1 MKTTRDSKGKN
12 LEHLKIRLSDILSAT
27 KNFSETYFLGSGG
40 FAKVYRAELDHFDS
54 SRSWSVA
61 EKDKGE
67 FPKRCSMVAIKRILG
82 IKGKQGFFA
91 EIEMLT
97 SCKHQNIVSLLGYCD
112 EDSHMILVY
121 EYVSNGSLDDYLEN
135 SSKMTNFTWARRIR
149 LCLNIA
155 NGLKYLHSNTEDKQ
169 MIVHRDIKSANI
181 LLNNNL
187 EGKIADFGLSKLR
200 SMSKKGSTLNTNHI
214 AGTDVYLDPEY
225 KKTGKLKKESD
236 IYSFGVVL
244 FEIMC
249 GKVAYDQTY
258 LVQNEKGLSFV
269 VRRYW
274 SEGKIKEMVDPN
286 IQEAYENI
294 FMINRGLS
302 QDSLDTFT
310 KIAYQCLAETQ
321 AERPTMEA
329 IINELEK
336 ALSFEENHKD
346 NLQISIEE
354 INLATQNFSPENCVG
369 SGRYWKAYRGEVL
382 HANGRHTSIVAKRW
396 ESNSDH
402 QFLTE
407 LDVLFKYKHEN
418 IIGLSG
424 YCKDM
429 DEKII
434 IYEQAPNGSLDKYLN
449 NASLTWTKRLNIC
462 IDIARGLA
470 YLHGEPESISSLQEI
485 MHGGIKSA
493 NIEIDGDWKAKI
505 SNLHLSSTVTSSFSK
520 DIIENVINDAND
532 SLGYL
537 DPNHKDGRFL
547 TAELDIYAL
556 GVVLFEI
563 LCGRLAWVEG
573 CEDHSQSL
581 GPLAKCLYE
590 EGRLDEIVFEGIKD
604 QTVPKSLT
612 TFQRVAYECL
622 EHYDQRPSAL
632 NVMVQLEKALE
643 FQEDYEIWEA
653 KLPKDYKEIFSMSK
667 SPDISTKSNKDLY
680 DMLNKGILLQQEK
693 VLFSLGSN
701 GERNEMISARKFI
714 YKKRWARK
722 WRSLPADSRI
732 SKRGYQKAS
741 SDLLSQNAIMLD
753 VTVGPEPLTT
763 NKPF

>member
-1 MKTTRDSKGKN
+1 MLQGKN

-27 KNFSETYFLGSGG
+27 NNFSETYFLGSGG

-54 SRSWSVA
+54 SQPWSVA

-67 FPKRCSMVAIKRILG
+67 FPKRCSMVAIKSILG

-97 SCKHQNIVSLLGYCD
+97 SCKHQNIVSLLGFCD

-121 EYVSNGSLDDYLEN
+121 EYASNGSLDDYLDN
-135 SSKMTNFTWARRIR
+135 SSKMTNFTWAQRIR
-149 LCLNIA
+149 ICLNIA

-181 LLNNNL
+181 LLNKNF

-200 SMSKKGSTLNTNHI
+200 SMSQKGSTLNTNHI
-214 AGTDVYLDPEY
+214 AGTSVYLDPEY

-249 GKVAYDQTY
+249 GKVAYDKTY
-258 LVQNEKGLSFV
+258 LVENEKGLSFV
-269 VRRYW
+269 AQRYW
-274 SEGKIKEMVDPN
+274 SEGRIKEMVDPN

-310 KIAYQCLAETQ
+310 RIAYQCLAETQ
-321 AERPTMEA
+321 AERPTIEI

-346 NLQISIEE
+346 NLQISVED
-354 INLATQNFSPENCVG
+354 INLATQNFSPNNCVG
-369 SGRYWKAYRGEVL
+369 NGRYWKAYKGEVL

-396 ESNSDH
+396 ESKSDH

-407 LDVLFKYKHEN
+407 LDVLFNYKHEN

-429 DEKII
+429 DEKVIV
-434 IYEQAPNGSLDKYLN
+434 YDHASNGSLDMYLN
-449 NASLTWTKRLNIC
+449 DASLTWTKRLKIC
-462 IDIARGLA
+462 IDVARGLV
-470 YLHGEPESISSLQEI
+470 YLHGEPGSMTMIHS
-485 MHGGIKSA
+485 GIKSA
-493 NIEIDGDWKAKI
+493 NIQLDGNWKAKI
-505 SNLHLSSTVTSSFSK
+505 SNFHLSSSVILFDK
-520 DIIENVINDAND
+520 DIENVINDAND

-537 DPNHKDGRFL
+537 DPNHNDSFL
-547 TAELDIYAL
+547 TEEMDIYSL

-581 GPLAKCLYE
+581 GPLAKFLYE
-590 EGRLDEIVFEGIKD
+590 EGRLDEMVFEGIKE
-604 QTVPKSLT
+604 QIVSKSLT
-612 TFQRVAYECL
+612 TFQKVAYECSHSDHSL
-622 EHYDQRPSAL
+622 RPPAYS
-632 NVMVQLEKALE
+632 VMVQLEKALE
-643 FQEDYEIWEA
+643 FQSIERSAFHIE
-653 KLPKDYKEIFSMSK
+653 LSSQVFS
-667 SPDISTKSNKDLY
+667 
-680 DMLNKGILLQQEK
+680 G
-693 VLFSLGSN
+693 GSWV
-701 GERNEMISARKFI
+701 S
-714 YKKRWARK
+714 
-722 WRSLPADSRI
+722 
-732 SKRGYQKAS
+732 
-741 SDLLSQNAIMLD
+741 
-753 VTVGPEPLTT
+753 
-763 NKPF
+763 